1 MTLLE
6 AMAKMEGF
14 GADVKNRPTR
24 NNNPLNITWGDF
36 ARRNGATR
44 LEITQ
49 PGVKAKY
56 AVFPSAEVGFAA
68 AKALLQGPSY
78 KGLTIKEAI
87 YKWAPPSENDSAGY
101 VDFVCKAIGWPPETV
116 IDELL

>member
-14 GADVKNRPTR
+14 GADPKNRPTR
-24 NNNPLNITWGDF
+24 NNNPGNIKWGPF
-36 ARRNGATR
+36 ARANGATR

-49 PGVKAKY
+49 PGVKALY
-56 AVFPSAEVGFAA
+56 AVFPNVETGWAA
-68 AKALLQGPSY
+68 MKMRLSTSPY
-78 KGLTIKEAI
+78 KGLTIREAI

-101 VDFVCKAIGWPPETV
+101 VDFVCKAIGWPPDTV